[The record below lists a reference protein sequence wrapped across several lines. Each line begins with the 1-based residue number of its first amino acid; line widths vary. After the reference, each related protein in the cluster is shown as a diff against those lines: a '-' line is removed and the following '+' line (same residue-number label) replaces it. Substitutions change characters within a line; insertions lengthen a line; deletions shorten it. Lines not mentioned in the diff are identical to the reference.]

1 MNEHSVEIKEFVLLS
16 QYNFPFG
23 KEALFLKPISVG
35 KSTNKLSP
43 VEVSI
48 SVYQVIKY
56 WVTSPLVVLY
66 GSTLKP
72 LIFERVVTSRVPPLP
87 SSIKF

>member
-1 MNEHSVEIKEFVLLS
+1 MNEHSVAFKELVLLS
-16 QYNFPFG
+16 QYNFPSG
-23 KEALFLKPISVG
+23 KEALFLNYISWG

-56 WVTSPLVVLY
+56 WVKAPLVVLY

-72 LIFERVVTSRVPPLP
+72 LIFERVVTSRVPPFP
-87 SSIKF
+87 SLIKF